1 MLANPRATKL
11 TTKMA
16 AAEWTCAEEDRLV
29 TLWQEKPCLFNTGLN
44 EFSNRNIKRQALT
57 ELAEALNR
65 PGNVLIREKK
75 RENHNICVCLAY
87 RVYCYLLTL
96 CVLYFFCSHA
106 FLCMMC
112 LARPSHVLG

>member
-1 MLANPRATKL
+1 MLANQRATKL

-65 PGNVLIREKK
+65 PGKRLDTRKK
-75 RENHNICVCLAY
+75 RENHNLRVSSLPCLLLIC
-87 RVYCYLLTL
+87 
-96 CVLYFFCSHA
+96 
-106 FLCMMC
+106 
-112 LARPSHVLG
+112 

>member
-1 MLANPRATKL
+1 MTSRAYASQS
-11 TTKMA
+11 A

-65 PGNVLIREKK
+65 PGKRLDTRKK
-75 RENHNICVCLAY
+75 RENHNLRVSSLPCLLLIC
-87 RVYCYLLTL
+87 
-96 CVLYFFCSHA
+96 
-106 FLCMMC
+106 
-112 LARPSHVLG
+112 